1 MMSPK
6 KVKEILNQ
14 LGIKPS
20 KARSQNF
27 LTDENI
33 ASWQVEQ
40 ADIQPEDIVL
50 EIGAGLGIL
59 TKHILEKTKNL
70 TVIEYDRVLAGYLE
84 KEYGN
89 EIEVICEDVLK
100 CELPKFDKVISNLPY
115 HISSEITA
123 KLLIHDFDAGI
134 LMYQKEFAAHLVA
147 KPGSKNYSRISVLA
161 NYYAESE
168 IIKTVPKGAYYPAP
182 KVDSSIVR
190 ISPRPA
196 GFTPADETFYFD
208 IVRMLFSHKNR
219 KIRNALVSEARQ
231 LGIDKSEIK
240 KWADDVPYADDR
252 AVTLAPEQ
260 LNEIVNW
267 LRQKMQ

>member
-1 MMSPK
+1 MSPK
-6 KVKEILNQ
+6 KVREILSQ

-40 ADIQPEDIVL
+40 ADIRKDDIVL

-59 TKHILEKTKNL
+59 TRHIMEKTENL
-70 TVIEYDRVLAGYLE
+70 IVIEYDRVLASYLE
-84 KEYGN
+84 KEFN
-89 EIEVICEDVLK
+89 IDIICEDVLR

-123 KLLIHDFDAGI
+123 KLLVHDFKAGI

-147 KPGSKNYSRISVLA
+147 GPGSKNYSRISVLA
-161 NYYAESE
+161 NYYADCE
-168 IIKTVPKGAYYPAP
+168 IIKTVPKGAYYPSP

-190 ISPRPA
+190 IKPRPA
-196 GFTPADETFYFD
+196 GFTPKNEKFYFD

-219 KIRNALVSEARQ
+219 KIRNALVSEAKQ
-231 LGIDKSEIK
+231 LGIEKSEIK
-240 KWADDVPYADDR
+240 KWADEVPYADDR
-252 AVTLAPEQ
+252 AVTLAPEKI
-260 LNEIVNW
+260 NEIVEW